1 MIDTR
6 FNVTLHPK
14 EGPTTL
20 QVEVDGT
27 SGAVKIEV
35 FTELQNGKKTKSVFT
50 FDSDNDLKTMQE
62 IIKWARVKS
71 LQAKGFTVVS

>member
-6 FNVTLHPK
+6 YNVTLYPH

-20 QVEVDGT
+20 QVEVDGK
-27 SGAVKIEV
+27 SGAVKMQV
-35 FTELQNGKKTKSVFT
+35 FTELQNGKKAKSVFT
-50 FDSDNDLKTMQE
+50 FESDTDLKTIQE

-71 LQAKGFTVVS
+71 LQAQGFKVVQ

>member
-1 MIDTR
+1 MDSIYDAEVVRMNADASIDSIPADKDTIMCGG
-6 FNVTLHPK
+6 L
-14 EGPTTL
+14 L
-20 QVEVDGT
+20 D
-27 SGAVKIEV
+27 
-35 FTELQNGKKTKSVFT
+35 GKKTKSVFT